1 MLKRIGVIRFAFLCA
16 AMLSGISAAQS
27 TSESQT
33 ADPPATAA
41 KTAGASSS
49 AFVKSFEAHWATA
62 RTLALSVAD
71 AMPAEQYSFKP
82 NPDEM
87 SFGGQMAHIAQANY
101 GYCAFIADAKSP
113 YVEPA
118 KDVAVEKAAA
128 IQSLAGSFDYCTKIF
143 DSLTDAQL
151 NQIHVDGDRKFATR
165 DVMLGL
171 MIHMAHHRGQA
182 EVYLRLKDITPPTY
196 KW

>member
-1 MLKRIGVIRFAFLCA
+1 MLKRIGVIRFAFLC

-33 ADPPATAA
+33 ADTPATAA

-87 SFGGQMAHIAQANY
+87 SFGEQMAHIAQANY
-101 GYCAFIADAKSP
+101 EYCAFIEDAKSP
-113 YVEPA
+113 YVAPA

-128 IQSLAGSFDYCTKIF
+128 IQSLAGSFDYCAKIF

-182 EVYLRLKDITPPTY
+182 EVYLRLKGITPPTY